1 MFCKNCGTPLKEGA
15 KFCGNCGTA
24 VAAAGQPAAP
34 VTPAAPPWQ
43 SQHYASVPPAGT
55 KLSLFR
61 IVLIVIPIQYI
72 CCFTFVAFNFDG
84 IIMALFEDYYYSR
97 GTSPLPAEIILVDI
111 GPNIP
116 PPPPPGSRFWQNSPS
131 PPYMHWWDIPM
142 SQRALFNIT
151 LFLVTHGPSS
161 VLLLFII
168 KHCLKRRKKATFG
181 FSIPLALY
189 YIALIGFSLL
199 GLNIG
204 SHFYGS
210 FNIFYEL
217 YHYGFYLLPVVITF
231 YPFIPSLLTLIRFEG
246 SHPKSAAAKISP
258 VPEIVAV
265 SAWVFM
271 VAAILYFLLYL
282 F

>member
-1 MFCKNCGTPLKEGA
+1 MFCKNCGTQLKEGA

-43 SQHYASVPPAGT
+43 SQQYASVPPAGK

-61 IVLIVIPIQYI
+61 IFLIVIPIQYI
-72 CCFTFVAFNFDG
+72 CCFTFVAFNCDG
-84 IIMALFEDYYYSR
+84 ITMALFEDYYYSR

-131 PPYMHWWDIPM
+131 PSYSPSPPYMHWWDIPM

-151 LFLVTHGPSS
+151 LFLVIHGPSS
-161 VLLLFII
+161 VLLFFII
-168 KHCLKRRKKATFG
+168 KHCLKRRKKAAFG
-181 FSIPLALY
+181 FSIPLALW

-199 GLNIG
+199 GFDIG
-204 SHFYGS
+204 RSSFYSSH
-210 FNIFYEL
+210 NIFYTL
-217 YHYGFYLLPVVITF
+217 YDYSLYDYSLSLFPLLVVGLLTF
-231 YPFIPSLLTLIRFEG
+231 YPLIPPLLTLIRFEG
-246 SHPKSAAAKISP
+246 SHSQPTSAKMPPPITG
-258 VPEIVAV
+258 
-265 SAWVFM
+265 
-271 VAAILYFLLYL
+271 
-282 F
+282 